1 MKKKK
6 DSGIPS
12 FGRILEAWDV
22 IITTEKHRGNA
33 GMKNINPNSVSSVNS
48 VVKTLNTTKNT
59 KSTKNASHEA
69 AKGV

>member
-22 IITTEKHRGNA
+22 IITTENRERNGA
-33 GMKNINPNSVSSVNS
+33 PP
-48 VVKTLNTTKNT
+48 KTTFLL
-59 KSTKNASHEA
+59 S
-69 AKGV
+69 